1 MLADYYLDQTTLLAS
16 DCVFLTA
23 PSPNSAIWTISRGL
37 AKQYNVYYIVHMTFG
52 EYVRKHREALK
63 SQDRRF
69 SVRQVA
75 QRIGVEP
82 AYLSK
87 IERGDVA
94 PPSEAKIRALA
105 KELDEDADVLLA
117 MAGKV
122 SSDLQEIIRKRPQL
136 FADLIRQ
143 LKSMPAHAI
152 LRIARDVRDGDW

>member
-1 MLADYYLDQTTLLAS
+1 
-16 DCVFLTA
+16 
-23 PSPNSAIWTISRGL
+23 
-37 AKQYNVYYIVHMTFG
+37 MTFG
-52 EYVRKHREALK
+52 EYIREHREVLK
-63 SQDRRF
+63 SEDRRF

-105 KELDEDADVLLA
+105 EELGEDPDVLLA

-122 SSDLQEIIRKRPQL
+122 STDLQEIIRKRPQL

-143 LKSMPAHAI
+143 LKTMPDHAI
-152 LRIARDVRDGDW
+152 LRIGRDVRDGDW